1 MTTRVTIA
9 TAGDSYHSIDAEV
22 YGEWAAHL
30 AAPDPG
36 WTVTYLPS
44 GRNINQLLRR
54 AVLTETAALQIADR
68 LNRSI
73 DRREMLDW
81 GALKPETKATIRDC
95 IACVLDKVA
104 A

>member
-9 TAGDSYHSIDAEV
+9 TTGDSFHSIDAEV
-22 YGEWAAHL
+22 YGEWAAHRVTSGK
-30 AAPDPG
+30 D

-44 GRNINQLLRR
+44 GRNIRGSLRG
-54 AVLTETAALQIADR
+54 AVLTAGPAMEIADR

-73 DRREMLDW
+73 GRREMLDW
-81 GALKPETKATIRDC
+81 AAPSPEVIAKIRDC
-95 IACVLDKVA
+95 VEAVLGKVA